1 MIKHQNLLII
11 ISLLLFLDCK
21 TSKGT
26 GWKNP
31 IKSNINPY
39 GVKDVFVFLDKQNY
53 YLLGTEYKNPYKRE
67 TGPILYISKNLKDWK
82 SINQP
87 IKINEIDINA
97 WYKNGWFAP
106 EIKKIK
112 NKYYLTFNSRN
123 NNENPYQKTGFGIA
137 VSDSLL
143 GNYQIINTNAP
154 LVNSNHGSLT
164 IVNEDEIYLTYDM
177 DGRIFIVEINLETAT
192 LKNEPLE
199 LLGPKTLKEN
209 FKYLDAPQITKIN
222 DTYHILF
229 SQFYGGYIINV
240 YHMTA
245 KHPKGPWIWSENNPV
260 YTFLE
265 ADADL
270 EVKNTYPEKHDF
282 APPTQVVFSNQIFK
296 GLNNQYFNAYH
307 SSEKYS
313 EPYLCIDSVLIDGD
327 KIIIKQNKKSYE

>member
-1 MIKHQNLLII
+1 MKGNSFTN
-11 ISLLLFLDCK
+11 ISVLRLDDDSLFGHMDLSPLKKFIDG
-21 TSKGT
+21 SG
-26 GWKNP
+26 
-31 IKSNINPY
+31 I
-39 GVKDVFVFLDKQNY
+39 F
-53 YLLGTEYKNPYKRE
+53 LGTNPTL
-67 TGPILYISKNLKDWK
+67 TGV
-82 SINQP
+82 
-87 IKINEIDINA
+87 
-97 WYKNGWFAP
+97 
-106 EIKKIK
+106 
-112 NKYYLTFNSRN
+112 T
-123 NNENPYQKTGFGIA
+123 NPN
-137 VSDSLL
+137 VSNTL

-270 EVKNTYPEKHDF
+270 EVKNTYPEKHGF

-313 EPYLCIDSVLIDGD
+313 EPYLCIDSVLIDRD